1 MKLDPYNNPEE
12 QPIDEE
18 DVVVVTEDGSPIF
31 PIEYFEEQFD
41 PSKETLEARIRE

>member
-1 MKLDPYNNPEE
+1 MKTDPYNNPEE
-12 QPIDEE
+12 QPVDD

-41 PSKETLEARIRE
+41 PNKETLEARIRE